1 MDWIGEKRIMKHAF
15 VEASMQVVLLP
26 QLKHSLSFILSNL
39 SIRCCCSLYNR
50 GVEGQVQDPLLGREV
65 LRRVVLSLRRLP
77 EYYLVIISLLFG
89 KNKSQLLWLRKGGR

>member
-1 MDWIGEKRIMKHAF
+1 MKHTF

-26 QLKHSLSFILSNL
+26 QLKHSLSFMLTNL
-39 SIRCCCSLYNR
+39 SIKCCCSLYSR

-77 EYYLVIISLLFG
+77 ESYLVT
-89 KNKSQLLWLRKGGR
+89 LRKQTCVNFCGCAREVGSPISKLEGKR